1 MSGAGG
7 VWGRA
12 RTVYTV
18 TVFIVL
24 ASLDNA
30 AVALL
35 PPLYGVAAED
45 LGTPESALGVVTA
58 TTLLLTAVSAV
69 VWGYLGDRFN
79 RRLLLVAGT
88 FVWAGA
94 IAGAG
99 LATGFPSLLVA
110 HVVAAIGL
118 GSVASIGFSVV
129 TDLVSPARRG
139 LAMSFWGLAQGL
151 GTFLGQFGGGV
162 LGAEDWRRPFFG
174 LGALGVVTA
183 LAYLFADETPRG
195 ASEPALQALAARD
208 QPYAYTIDIADLRRL
223 PRRRTNVWLITE
235 GFVSQFAYGSLVW
248 LPRLFQS
255 KVEALGYPLATAT
268 VVGTVFASLFQIGGL
283 LSILGGWIGDR
294 SQRRRLG
301 GRAFVSG
308 VAILGG
314 IPFYIA
320 LFFTPI
326 RLDLPDGASTAEL
339 ITTTLASVVT
349 EPTVTVTFVA
359 ALLALTFT
367 SVDSPNWFALVADV
381 NLPEHRG
388 TVFGFAN
395 LSLGVGRAIG
405 NALAGF
411 AFRFFAGALPPP
423 LNYAIGL
430 TVFQASFVPAGWSYL
445 RAARTSPADITEVN
459 ELLEERARGA
469 DG

>member
-1 MSGAGG
+1 M
-7 VWGRA
+7 GRA
-12 RTVYTV
+12 RTLYTV

-30 AVALL
+30 AVAVL
-35 PPLYGVAAED
+35 PPLYGVASVD
-45 LGTPESALGVVTA
+45 LGIAESSLGVVTA
-58 TTLLLTAVSAV
+58 ATLLVTAASAV

-79 RRLLLVAGT
+79 RRPLLIVGTLVWSGS
-88 FVWAGA
+88 

-99 LATGFPSLLVA
+99 AATGFPSLLAA

-129 TDLVSPARRG
+129 TDLVSPSRRG
-139 LAMSFWGLAQGL
+139 LAMSFWGLSQGV

-174 LGALGVVTA
+174 LGILGAASA

-195 ASEPALQALAARD
+195 ASEPALQALAGRGE
-208 QPYAYTIDIADLRRL
+208 AYTYTVEAAGLREL
-223 PRRRTNVWLITE
+223 ARRRTNVWLIVQA
-235 GFVSQFAYGSLVW
+235 FISQFAYGSLVW

-255 KVEALGYPLATAT
+255 KVEALGYPLETAT
-268 VVGTVFASLFQIGGL
+268 VVGTVFASVFQIGGL

-294 SQRRRLG
+294 RQRHDPG

-308 VAILGG
+308 VAILAG

-326 RLDLPDGASTAEL
+326 RLDIPAGASAAE
-339 ITTTLASVVT
+339 IIGTTLAGVVT
-349 EPTVTVTFVA
+349 EPTVAVTFVVA
-359 ALLALTFT
+359 FLALTFT

-388 TVFGFAN
+388 TVFGLAN
-395 LSLGVGRAIG
+395 FSLGVGRAIG
-405 NALAGF
+405 NGLAGF
-411 AFRFFAGALPPP
+411 SFPVLVGALPPP
-423 LNYAIGL
+423 LNYAVGL
-430 TVFQASFVPAGWSYL
+430 TLFQGFFVPAGWSYL
-445 RAARTSPADITEVN
+445 RAARTSPADIAEVN
-459 ELLEERARGA
+459 ELLEERARGG